1 MSIQTSRLA
10 PSIAGLMLGTALAG
24 CGSTTLVEDVRK
36 PPMRASL
43 SEGESIVVLNQYQRA
58 ALETDS
64 DFVECIEESL
74 QDGDRSVS
82 VVPRQEF
89 VDGMYPYF
97 EASTAPTS
105 VQSVANVVQDPAA
118 RKRMEELNVR
128 YLVWVN
134 GNTETVDRNG
144 SFSCTI
150 GPGGGGCFGWASWTN
165 QGAYNAK
172 IWDLKD
178 RIEAGTFDVSST
190 GTSHLVGLILPIPML
205 ADVEGEAC
213 EAVAQR
219 VQLAVNG
226 GPPPRLSQQQTSQ
239 QQANQMQ
246 SSQ

>member
-1 MSIQTSRLA
+1 MSLQTSRLA

-82 VVPRQEF
+82 VIPRQEF

-150 GPGGGGCFGWASWTN
+150 GPGGGGCFGFVTWNRDSEYEAS
-165 QGAYNAK
+165 
-172 IWDLKD
+172 IWDLRTQQNVG
-178 RIEAGTFDVSST
+178 RISSEAS
-190 GTSHLVGLILPIPML
+190 GTSYMPAVVLPVPII
-205 ADVEGEAC
+205 A
-213 EAVAQR
+213 R
-219 VQLAVNG
+219 VQAQACG
-226 GPPPRLSQQQTSQ
+226 GMADQLREFLS
-239 QQANQMQ
+239 AGV
-246 SSQ
+246 